1 MENLPQP
8 ARAPENILE
17 ALRAG
22 GEPLVPLELL
32 IRLLGVGEGLT
43 VYLHLF
49 QLHGALL
56 NSFNLLFLH
65 RAANVTPTA
74 A

>member
-8 ARAPENILE
+8 ARAPENILG

-22 GEPLVPLELL
+22 GEPLIPLELL
-32 IRLLGVGEGLT
+32 IRILGVGDGLM
-43 VYLHLF
+43 VYLRLF
-49 QLHGALL
+49 QLHGARL
-56 NSFNLLFLH
+56 NSVNLLFLH